1 MPTIVISAVNIVE
14 GGMLKVLQDC
24 LHAVRAS
31 LPDWRVIALV
41 NNEGVVNV
49 EGVEAIPLP
58 QAKGSWLR
66 RVYTEYVTFHQ
77 ISKDIYPDIWWS
89 LHDMSPRVQ
98 AKSQFV
104 YCHNCAP
111 FTKFSIRELTIEPT
125 LIMFSTI
132 YSWFY
137 RINIKSNR
145 AVIVQ
150 QDWLRKKFE
159 QRYGVNNV
167 IVAHPIE
174 SQAGPELSVTG
185 PILTFAYPSLPR
197 VFKNFELICEAA
209 KLLET
214 RADWKGRILLTIG
227 PDENRLTRNLFERYG
242 KVRGIHFIGRQ
253 NRAAMNHLYGE
264 MDCLLFPSRLETWGL
279 PITEAKS
286 LGKPMI
292 VADLPYAH
300 ETAGTYSR
308 VRFVDP
314 SDPQALA
321 VMMLEAHRN
330 GWASSPVV
338 ADPIPAPFAD
348 SWPQLVQT
356 VVALHEGRVRT
367 SEPLRHTSYSGA
379 GPASS

>member
-24 LHAVRAS
+24 LHAVRVS

-49 EGVEAIPLP
+49 EGVEAIPIP
-58 QAKGSWLR
+58 HAKKSWLR
-66 RVYTEYVTFHQ
+66 RVYTEYVTFNR
-77 ISKDIYPDIWWS
+77 ISKDINADIWWS

-111 FTKFSIRELTIEPT
+111 FTKFSIRELAVEPT

-132 YSWFY
+132 YSLFY
-137 RINIKSNR
+137 RINIKSNL

-150 QDWLRKKFE
+150 QNWLRLKFE
-159 QRYGVNNV
+159 QRYGVDNV

-174 SQAGPELSVTG
+174 EQIGCELSITG
-185 PILTFAYPSLPR
+185 PISTFVYPSLPR

-209 KLLET
+209 SLLEA
-214 RADWKGRILLTIG
+214 RGDWNGRILLTIA

-242 KVRGIHFIGRQ
+242 KVSGIHFIGRQ
-253 NRAAMNHLYGE
+253 NRAAMTQLYGE

-300 ETAGTYSR
+300 ETAGTYGH

-314 SDPQALA
+314 RDPHALA
-321 VMMLEAHRN
+321 DMMLVSHRD
-330 GWASSPVV
+330 GWASCPVV
-338 ADPIPAPFAD
+338 AEPIPAPFAD
-348 SWPQLVQT
+348 SWPQLVRT
-356 VVALHEGRVRT
+356 VVALHESRNRT
-367 SEPLRHTSYSGA
+367 SELYRTHHTLA
-379 GPASS
+379 PDR